1 MRQGSGKY
9 TGIVERVGEAIA
21 TSRFDAKPQVW
32 PLPQAEELPDPGCR
46 GVRQREGL
54 PANGPV
60 GRSPQHRGRH
70 G

>member
-46 GVRQREGL
+46 GVCQCEGL

-60 GRSPQHRGRH
+60 GCSPQHRGRH